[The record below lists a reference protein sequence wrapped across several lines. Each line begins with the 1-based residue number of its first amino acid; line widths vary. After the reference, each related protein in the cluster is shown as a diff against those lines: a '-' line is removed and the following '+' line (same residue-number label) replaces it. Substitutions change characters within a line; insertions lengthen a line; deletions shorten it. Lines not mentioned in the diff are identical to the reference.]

1 MVFVNTAEYL
11 YAVLGGVL
19 LGIAT
24 SINYIFR
31 GKVTGM
37 SGIVYGIVSWNKSKR
52 SSSNLEELPEKLTV
66 VGGMLLISGIF
77 FDIFQYS
84 QDYPQY
90 GMIPFGPQSSITAGT
105 SFVGFALAG
114 LFVGFGTKLSNGC
127 TSGHGLCGLARLSPR
142 SLAAVCTFLFT
153 AIAIGTIGYYFTLGA
168 LSDQALNPQI
178 EINNMA
184 SANAF
189 LAIGALL
196 PVASYFLTH
205 KDEDFSLK
213 DYLIDQS
220 IIFTT
225 GIVFG
230 LGLMISGMTRR
241 LKIMRFLQLGADWDP
256 SLLFVLASGVAVNLI
271 TFNYMIRVQ

>member
-1 MVFVNTAEYL
+1 
-11 YAVLGGVL
+11 
-19 LGIAT
+19 
-24 SINYIFR
+24 
-31 GKVTGM
+31 
-37 SGIVYGIVSWNKSKR
+37 
-52 SSSNLEELPEKLTV
+52 
-66 VGGMLLISGIF
+66 
-77 FDIFQYS
+77 
-84 QDYPQY
+84 
-90 GMIPFGPQSSITAGT
+90 
-105 SFVGFALAG
+105 
-114 LFVGFGTKLSNGC
+114 
-127 TSGHGLCGLARLSPR
+127 
-142 SLAAVCTFLFT
+142 
-153 AIAIGTIGYYFTLGA
+153 
-168 LSDQALNPQI
+168 
-178 EINNMA
+178 MA

-205 KDEDFSLK
+205 KAEDFSLK